1 MPRHPNSDSHNH
13 APRRAAFEAMLSG
26 RLADSAASEMAY
38 WWVGAKKGNALRVVA
53 DAGVG

>member
-38 WWVGAKKGNALRVVA
+38 WWVGAKRGIALRVLA